1 MPAIPNLV
9 FDIAALQKEPRFF
22 VALFVEIMQQRRVS
36 LTRKLGGQFVQTGK
50 NRQEIRF
57 GIGPGYGLDGVRQ
70 MDQDRQQFFFS
81 RSVHTLQQ
89 RYTIYS
95 FGQKT

>member
-1 MPAIPNLV
+1 MPTIPNLV

-22 VALFVEIMQQRRVS
+22 VTLFVEIMQQRRVN
-36 LTRKLGGQFVQTGK
+36 LTRKLGSQFVQTGK

-57 GIGPGYGLDGVRQ
+57 GICPRYGLDGVRQ
-70 MDQDRQQFFFS
+70 MAQDRQQFLFS

-89 RYTIYS
+89 RYTNYL
-95 FGQKT
+95 FGKKT